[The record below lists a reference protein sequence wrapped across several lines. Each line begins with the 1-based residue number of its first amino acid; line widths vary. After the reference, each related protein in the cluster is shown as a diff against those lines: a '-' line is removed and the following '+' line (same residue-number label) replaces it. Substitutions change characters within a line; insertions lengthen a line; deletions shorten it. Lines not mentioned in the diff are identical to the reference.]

1 MKNDRDTAMNN
12 EDIDSLLARGF
23 AGTPPRAAFR
33 AAALQTSQAALARV
47 RSRRTRWRIVPLAA
61 AAVLIA
67 TLSFLGGRYSMP
79 RSSAGPT
86 PVEPQVVADDGTVA
100 VPNDLV
106 AWLDAARLFRRLG
119 MEERMARAVDRAGR
133 LLPVDAVAAYGGP
146 APAFTADSE
155 VVRDETNRVSPR
167 GVPIQHQSFENVNRI
182 LAQSFGD

>member
-1 MKNDRDTAMNN
+1 MNN

-23 AGTPPRAAFR
+23 AGTPPLAAFR
-33 AAALQTSQAALARV
+33 AAALQTSRAALARV
-47 RSRRTRWRIVPLAA
+47 RSRRTRWRIPALSA

-67 TLSFLGGRYSMP
+67 AASFLCGRYSMP
-79 RSSAGPT
+79 RSSAGPA
-86 PVEPQVVADDGTVA
+86 PLEPRAVADAGTVA

-106 AWLDAARLFRRLG
+106 VWLDAARLFRQLG

-133 LLPVDAVAAYGGP
+133 LLPVDAVAAFGGP

-167 GVPIQHQSFENVNRI
+167 SMPIQHQSFENVNRI